1 MGILELLFSL
11 FILSLPIGEIGRF
24 QFGSLS
30 FSINDIV
37 LSVMVLYWI
46 IRRFNSFS
54 NKDLKKKLLK
64 PVFIFIFIGIFS
76 LLLNLKFLNQTSFII
91 SFLYLL
97 RFILYFLIYLIIFD
111 LSKNFRSKILYLLAF
126 SSIAIMIAGF
136 IQFVFYPNLRNL
148 YYLGWDE
155 HLYRLFSTLLDP
167 NFAGIILA
175 LSFVLLFGLA
185 IKFYKSREN
194 LKAIFFAI
202 FTFLSL
208 YEVYL
213 TYSRSAL
220 IMLMASVAI
229 FLILLGKKKI
239 TLFALLALLA
249 TVFII
254 PNSFKTEGT
263 NFLRLASSNAR
274 LASIENGITIFKYN
288 PVLGV
293 GFNAYRY
300 AQHRYGFLT
309 GGIWETTHSGASPDN
324 SFVFVLATT
333 GFLGLISYFYILK
346 SFFNLGYIKLK
357 QINSIILISSVFGL
371 IVSGVFINSL
381 FYVFVMEWLWVL
393 AGVIESS

>member
-24 QFGSLS
+24 QFGSVS
-30 FSINDIV
+30 FSINDII

-46 IRRFNSFS
+46 MKRFNSFS
-54 NKDLKKKLLK
+54 KKDFQKKLLK
-64 PVFIFIFIGIFS
+64 PTTIFVFIGLFS
-76 LLLNLKFLNQTSFII
+76 LLLNLKFLNQTSFIV
-91 SFLYLL
+91 SFLYLV
-97 RFILYFLIYLIIFD
+97 RFVLYFLIYLIIFD
-111 LSKNFRSKILYLLAF
+111 LSKNFRNKILYFL
-126 SSIAIMIAGF
+126 SVSAITIMAAGF
-136 IQFVFYPNLRNL
+136 VQFIFYPNLRNL

-175 LSFVLLFGLA
+175 LSFVLLFGLT
-185 IKFYKSREN
+185 IKFYRGNENKKS
-194 LKAIFFAI
+194 LFFA
-202 FTFLSL
+202 FFSFVSL

-220 IMLMASVAI
+220 IMLMASVAV
-229 FLILLGKKKI
+229 FLVLLGRKKI
-239 TLFALLALLA
+239 TLFILLALIG

-274 LASIENGITIFKYN
+274 ISSIENAITIFKDN
-288 PVLGV
+288 PVIGV

-300 AQHRYGFLT
+300 AQHRYGFLS
-309 GGIWETTHSGASPDN
+309 GGIWQTTHSGAGPDN

-333 GFLGLISYFYILK
+333 GILGLISYLYILK
-346 SFFNLGYIKLK
+346 SFLDLGYLKIK
-357 QINSIILISSVFGL
+357 QINSIILISSVFGV
-371 IVSGVFINSL
+371 IVSGLFINSL
-381 FYVFVMEWLWVL
+381 FYIFVMEWLWIL
-393 AGVIESS
+393 AGVTENS